1 MILSYYYFNS
11 FLTLSNHLLLLLS
24 ITLHISSHL
33 FTYPFIFTFL
43 YRIIAPQQKIKYVEM
58 EKKFESSMYNDEMM
72 KSKKYDIERN
82 LRNELNI
89 LRIKHNE
96 TIKEHHK
103 ERDSHIKG
111 QSIMRKTVEKQRKL
125 IDEKNNTIN
134 ELNIKI
140 ENAIESR
147 TDMELGLKS
156 VRLKFDR
163 STNVVKK
170 LQEELKNME
179 TVCDERVSAS
189 KEEVEGESF
198 LKTQQKVCDSLSVF
212 CFSEQKCGKWY
223 QKPA

>member
-1 MILSYYYFNS
+1 
-11 FLTLSNHLLLLLS
+11 
-24 ITLHISSHL
+24 
-33 FTYPFIFTFL
+33 
-43 YRIIAPQQKIKYVEM
+43 M

-156 VRLKFDR
+156 VRIKLDR
-163 STNVVKK
+163 SDTNYKQ
-170 LQEELKNME
+170 LQKEMNALQLKNE
-179 TVCDERVSAS
+179 NAANIHKDEIEKYISALNISKRQQNHLENEYTAMSSKFKQMKTMLQHLADANGQVARVYGALGSRLTEVRAEQAAARASLESS
-189 KEEVEGESF
+189 KEEIM
-198 LKTQQKVCDSLSVF
+198 
-212 CFSEQKCGKWY
+212 
-223 QKPA
+223 